1 MSAQRDILARRQGA
15 KAFALRTKEKA
26 ITPLPHF
33 PLDKLR
39 HLWSSKSPFLLFA
52 IKSALAA
59 GFSWGVAYS
68 LIGREAASLA
78 VVSALIVVQVTS
90 WQTVRKS
97 IERILGVIIG
107 VSLAILVTHF
117 AGLNTWT
124 ITLMIFIAQ
133 IVSMFLQ
140 HRGQYL
146 ATQIPISAGLALLI
160 GGSSVDSYPLLRML
174 GAVVGGFVG
183 TIVSLLL
190 SPPIYVFRARDAF
203 AALMI
208 RLANALPALADA
220 LAVRISDAENRA
232 LYTRIRELEQHVQST
247 AQALSLGFDSAR
259 LNPWAHRA
267 SRLLIA
273 YPDLLLA
280 LDRLTR
286 QMRRISYTLN
296 EPAPSWSEIAQ
307 QQGWARDYAHLL
319 AEIGSIL
326 AAVAQYLRSPATHQS
341 SNLPSSATLSTR
353 VKQAQ
358 QQLSLWQAQLA
369 QDAQHSKPPTEHV
382 DHPSIDPGYR
392 LAIRGAILTDLRRML
407 DEVHDVVAT
416 AVQRHA
422 PQQPTPYP

>member
-1 MSAQRDILARRQGA
+1 M
-15 KAFALRTKEKA
+15 
-26 ITPLPHF
+26 
-33 PLDKLR
+33 
-39 HLWSSKSPFLLFA
+39 
-52 IKSALAA
+52 
-59 GFSWGVAYS
+59 
-68 LIGREAASLA
+68 
-78 VVSALIVVQVTS
+78 VVQVTS

-160 GGSSVDSYPLLRML
+160 GGSSVDSYPLLHML

-267 SRLLIA
+267 SRLL
-273 YPDLLLA
+273 
-280 LDRLTR
+280 
-286 QMRRISYTLN
+286 RI
-296 EPAPSWSEIAQ
+296 WSKTSSRFHVHS
-307 QQGWARDYAHLL
+307 GTAR
-319 AEIGSIL
+319 
-326 AAVAQYLRSPATHQS
+326 
-341 SNLPSSATLSTR
+341 
-353 VKQAQ
+353 
-358 QQLSLWQAQLA
+358 
-369 QDAQHSKPPTEHV
+369 
-382 DHPSIDPGYR
+382 
-392 LAIRGAILTDLRRML
+392 
-407 DEVHDVVAT
+407 
-416 AVQRHA
+416 
-422 PQQPTPYP
+422 